1 MHNLVFYI
9 TQVVYGAIYTGYV
22 DTTQNWTFLNYQ
34 MSETERDIPVPIFC
48 LTQSTMNLFKIVL
61 LILPVSEVDN
71 QSTLVFEYYSNS
83 HQFYVD

>member
-22 DTTQNWTFLNYQ
+22 DTTQNWTFLNYHI
-34 MSETERDIPVPIFC
+34 SETERDIPVPIFC
-48 LTQSTMNLFKIVL
+48 FTESTMNV
-61 LILPVSEVDN
+61 LPVSEVDN

>member
-48 LTQSTMNLFKIVL
+48 FTQSTMNLFKIFNV
-61 LILPVSEVDN
+61 LPVSEVDN
-71 QSTLVFEYYSNS
+71 QSTLVFKYYSNS